1 MLMVSKEKIF
11 LTICFLILPK
21 VANMGVTSV
30 IVTMFYDVFEVCFLT
45 ENNYCVV
52 MADLIANV
60 ADVIATC

>member
-1 MLMVSKEKIF
+1 
-11 LTICFLILPK
+11 
-21 VANMGVTSV
+21 MGVTSV
-30 IVTMFYDVFEVCFLT
+30 IVTMFYDVFEVSFLT